1 MPPRRRT
8 GKPNCPTKCK
18 CCATPKRTRR
28 TPKRSTPKR
37 SKTPKRSR
45 TPKRSKPSHYSGQVA
60 QSRETSQARRE
71 MAYYFGDMAVY
82 YAKLA
87 KLMSD

>member
-1 MPPRRRT
+1 M
-8 GKPNCPTKCK
+8 G
-18 CCATPKRTRR
+18 PKRKTG
-28 TPKRSTPKR
+28 PKR
-37 SKTPKRSR
+37 SKSTGRRGSKRAPKRASR
-45 TPKRSKPSHYSGQVA
+45 KPQASHYSGQVA
-60 QSRETSQARRE
+60 QSRETSQARKE